1 MAQGQIK
8 PIIINTDGVISTIHS
23 IQNECLNDS
32 LFLFHLLIENKSKYT
47 ICIPRMSRCIGIEN
61 KLIIN
66 CGYINHSFSMG
77 TMFMTLDCIKIG
89 ESFEK
94 TIIGKNINYS
104 NISEILIS
112 VDFLV
117 SNKKRKLKERINMD
131 IYSVEYEKKAIHISL
146 RIPAGSL

>member
-1 MAQGQIK
+1 MAQGQIR
-8 PIIINTDGVISTIHS
+8 PIVISTDGVTYTITRS
-23 IQNECLNDS
+23 IQNESLNDS
-32 LFLFHLLIENKSKYT
+32 LFLFHILIENKSKHT
-47 ICIPRMSRCIGIEN
+47 ICIPKMSRCMGIGN

-89 ESFEK
+89 ETFEK
-94 TIIGKNINYS
+94 TIIGKSINYN

-117 SNKKRKLKERINMD
+117 SPKKKKLKKRISMD
-131 IYSVEYEKKAIHISL
+131 IYSVEYEKKATHISL
-146 RIPAGSL
+146 QIPVK